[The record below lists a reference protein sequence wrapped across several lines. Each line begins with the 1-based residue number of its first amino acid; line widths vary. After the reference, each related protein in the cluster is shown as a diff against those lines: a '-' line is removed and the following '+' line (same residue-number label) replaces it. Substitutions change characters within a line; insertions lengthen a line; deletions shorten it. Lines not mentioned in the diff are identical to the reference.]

1 MCALLGSEGSNIPF
15 LNLTRGD
22 VVWSPPAIVTLI
34 VGVQIVAVRS
44 FLSTVLHSR
53 DYVELLTDRRVCDW
67 LGRSKSLLKP
77 DVVNREIRGTSM
89 CRNHESCQCDQYD

>member
-1 MCALLGSEGSNIPF
+1 VLLVVKFIEFLYLVIWIHDPACGVCALLGSEGSNIPF

-67 LGRSKSLLKP
+67 LGRS
-77 DVVNREIRGTSM
+77 
-89 CRNHESCQCDQYD
+89 